1 MHKSNIF
8 HNAQEK
14 HCLVYMSQ
22 VFGKRISNSSA
33 GPTNESLRDGGIS
46 HPFGWDIQQS
56 GVSHPDFS
64 SIERCGVSSC
74 IPAEHSVSNI
84 DA

>member
-33 GPTNESLRDGGIS
+33 GPTNEESQMDNEETSDEIM
-46 HPFGWDIQQS
+46 
-56 GVSHPDFS
+56 
-64 SIERCGVSSC
+64 
-74 IPAEHSVSNI
+74 SVSI
-84 DA
+84 HDSQD